1 MTRIVQFQTNF
12 SVGEL
17 DPLLKARTDLQ
28 QYQNALEKA
37 TNIYIQPQGGVRR
50 RDGLRFVHSFGSG
63 FTAFKVIP
71 FEYNVID
78 SYTLVFVDLRMY
90 VFKAGVLQTD
100 INGSGNDYATTTITA
115 AMLDDLNYTQAVDT
129 LILCHED
136 LETQRILR
144 NSDTSWTVSALPLAY
159 IPKHAYSLDTHEPTF
174 TITPSQIDGNITI
187 TASAVTTE
195 TGTAQ
200 GVATAGSTNTL
211 TVKAS
216 SSYAD
221 DQPNGMFINITA
233 GTGAGQTR
241 HIEDFVAATKV
252 LTVYPDWDTAPDA
265 TSQYR
270 INAFEAAAVDEY
282 ANILN
287 GFGRARYTEF
297 VSHTQ
302 MKAYVE
308 IPFFDTSAITA
319 GNWESEHGYEP
330 TWSASRGWPR
340 SAAFHEGRLYFGG
353 SKSRPNT
360 IWGSR
365 VIDYFNFNPGS
376 TLDDDS
382 VEATINTNQ
391 LNVITNLVPGPDL
404 QVFTTGGE
412 FVVSQAANTPITPS
426 SFLVKPQTRLGSK
439 PGVPMEDLNGATVF
453 VQRQGRSLVSFQFQ
467 DTTAAY
473 STQALSVLSSH
484 LIKVP
489 IDLAARRATSTD
501 ETDRLF
507 LVNGDGT
514 MAVYSILAAQ
524 NVIAPSEFTTN
535 GDFIAV
541 ACEID
546 EIYVI
551 VKRVIDGTTS
561 YNLELFDP
569 SLTVDSAKSGGAA
582 ASVNMDHL
590 TGGEVQI
597 IRDGI
602 VEPTQTVPAS
612 PYTVTFERA
621 ATSSYQVG
629 LAYDIQIKTM
639 PAEPRLAQ
647 GTLLGTKKRIL
658 QVDAIVYES
667 QNMSVNGK
675 LIAFRNF
682 GENVLDSAVQEFTGT
697 KTVSGLLGFS
707 NTGQI
712 EISQTAPLKLTL
724 LGLEYRMSVG
734 N

>member
-1 MTRIVQFQTNF
+1 
-12 SVGEL
+12 
-17 DPLLKARTDLQ
+17 
-28 QYQNALEKA
+28 
-37 TNIYIQPQGGVRR
+37 
-50 RDGLRFVHSFGSG
+50 
-63 FTAFKVIP
+63 
-71 FEYNVID
+71 
-78 SYTLVFVDLRMY
+78 
-90 VFKAGVLQTD
+90 
-100 INGSGNDYATTTITA
+100 
-115 AMLDDLNYTQAVDT
+115 
-129 LILCHED
+129 
-136 LETQRILR
+136 
-144 NSDTSWTVSALPLAY
+144 
-159 IPKHAYSLDTHEPTF
+159 
-174 TITPSQIDGNITI
+174 
-187 TASAVTTE
+187 
-195 TGTAQ
+195 
-200 GVATAGSTNTL
+200 
-211 TVKAS
+211 
-216 SSYAD
+216 
-221 DQPNGMFINITA
+221 
-233 GTGAGQTR
+233 
-241 HIEDFVAATKV
+241 
-252 LTVYPDWDTAPDA
+252 
-265 TSQYR
+265 
-270 INAFEAAAVDEY
+270 
-282 ANILN
+282 
-287 GFGRARYTEF
+287 
-297 VSHTQ
+297 
-302 MKAYVE
+302 
-308 IPFFDTSAITA
+308 
-319 GNWESEHGYEP
+319 
-330 TWSASRGWPR
+330 
-340 SAAFHEGRLYFGG
+340 
-353 SKSRPNT
+353 
-360 IWGSR
+360 
-365 VIDYFNFNPGS
+365 
-376 TLDDDS
+376 
-382 VEATINTNQ
+382 
-391 LNVITNLVPGPDL
+391 
-404 QVFTTGGE
+404 
-412 FVVSQAANTPITPS
+412 
-426 SFLVKPQTRLGSK
+426 
-439 PGVPMEDLNGATVF
+439 
-453 VQRQGRSLVSFQFQ
+453 
-467 DTTAAY
+467 
-473 STQALSVLSSH
+473 
-484 LIKVP
+484 
-489 IDLAARRATSTD
+489 
-501 ETDRLF
+501 
-507 LVNGDGT
+507 

-535 GDFIAV
+535 GEFIAV

-561 YNLELFDP
+561 YNLELFDS